1 MINIIEYLLPLHL
14 LLNNFF
20 DLRTSNARQK
30 VLDDHYLDPNIL
42 SAVEKA
48 AFELPLLY
56 LAMFGRQR

>member
-1 MINIIEYLLPLHL
+1 MINIIEYLLPLL
-14 LLNNFF
+14 LFLNNFF

-48 AFELPLLY
+48 ALDVRI
-56 LAMFGRQR
+56 FG